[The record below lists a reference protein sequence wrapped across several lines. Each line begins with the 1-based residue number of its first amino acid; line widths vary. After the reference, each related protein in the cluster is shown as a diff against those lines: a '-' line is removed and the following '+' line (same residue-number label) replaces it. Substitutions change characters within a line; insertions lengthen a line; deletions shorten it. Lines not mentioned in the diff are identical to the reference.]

1 MNTSPMLKK
10 RTEKITNI
18 VDNLTNVPD
27 DHLPEI
33 LKIVIKAT
41 KNKENR
47 DEETRYDMIQF
58 IEKNL
63 RYCIDDDINRIEDTI
78 LKKDVESKD
87 EKFTRII
94 LDIINKSLRAI
105 DKPKIHDIC
114 DFKMTRDDFLSDG
127 VVKVFNDNKKYIFE
141 NEFDKKKCKAYQSKI
156 VYKHVS
162 IFRGMLKQANYIM
175 ISKTKFKTN
184 NYVKTPY
191 TMYYI
196 NKMQDDE

>member
-33 LKIVIKAT
+33 LKIVNNAI

-47 DEETRYDMIQF
+47 DEDTRYDMIQF

-63 RYCIDDDINRIEDTI
+63 RYCVDDDINRIEDTI
-78 LKKDVESKD
+78 LKKEVESKD

-94 LDIINKSLRAI
+94 LEIINKSLKAI
-105 DKPKIHDIC
+105 NKPKINDIC

-141 NEFDKKKCKAYQSKI
+141 NEFNKKKCKAYQSKI

-162 IFRGMLKQANYIM
+162 IFRGMLKQANYTM

-196 NKMQDDE
+196 NKIQDVE